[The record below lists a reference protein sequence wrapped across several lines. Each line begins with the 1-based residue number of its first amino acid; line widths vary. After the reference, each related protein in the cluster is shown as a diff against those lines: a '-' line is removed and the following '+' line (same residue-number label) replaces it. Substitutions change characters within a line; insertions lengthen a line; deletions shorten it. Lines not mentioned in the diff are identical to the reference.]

1 MAHASRRRVIQGMAS
16 LTLAGAGTLAA
27 PRVHAQ
33 TPIKVT
39 HAGLATGFSV
49 IVNEYMTAKRFDL
62 KHGVDI
68 DLSRN
73 YVSVMNYYS
82 DFAAGTFDLAIGSWD
97 TFAQLYQRGAPI
109 QLVCLSAS
117 ADLMGI
123 VTGPAGPDTMAG
135 LKGKTMAAL
144 QNAGMYSITKLLV
157 KDAYGLEMEK
167 DITIQNVP
175 SPAQAVTMVMGKA
188 ADAALSWEPNIATGM
203 AQQPGM
209 KVLMN
214 LGQTYKAR
222 VGQELPYFAY
232 ATRREVTAK
241 IPELGKRVS
250 AAFQACT
257 EAIIANPD
265 EAFTIA
271 APKMQVS
278 KDILL
283 AAYKAGRLPMR
294 ATSASEGAGNA
305 QVKAAFD
312 YMQKRGA
319 FDAKPL
325 GADFFA

>member
-1 MAHASRRRVIQGMAS
+1 MKSASRRRVLKGIAS
-16 LTLAGAGTLAA
+16 LTLAGGALAA
-27 PRVHAQ
+27 PGVRAQ
-33 TPIKVT
+33 PALKVT

-49 IVNEYMTAKRFDL
+49 IVNDMKAKRFDL
-62 KHGVDI
+62 QHGVDI
-68 DLSRN
+68 DLSRT
-73 YVSVMNYYS
+73 YVSVMNYYN

-97 TFAQLYQRGAPI
+97 TFAQLYQRGMPV

-117 ADLMGI
+117 ADLMAI
-123 VTGPAGPDTMAG
+123 VTGPKGPDGIAG

-157 KDAYGLEMEK
+157 KDAYNLEMEK

-175 SPAQAVTMVMGKA
+175 SPAQAVTMVMGNA
-188 ADAALSWEPNIATGM
+188 ADAALSWEPNIATSM

-214 LGQTYKAR
+214 IGSVYRER
-222 VGQELPYFAY
+222 VKQELPYFAY

-241 IPELGKRVS
+241 NPDLGKRVS

-278 KDILL
+278 KDVLL
-283 AAYKAGRLPMR
+283 SAYKAGRLPLR
-294 ATSASEGAGNA
+294 ATSASEGTGNA
-305 QVKAAFD
+305 QIKAAFD

-319 FDAKPL
+319 FEAKPL